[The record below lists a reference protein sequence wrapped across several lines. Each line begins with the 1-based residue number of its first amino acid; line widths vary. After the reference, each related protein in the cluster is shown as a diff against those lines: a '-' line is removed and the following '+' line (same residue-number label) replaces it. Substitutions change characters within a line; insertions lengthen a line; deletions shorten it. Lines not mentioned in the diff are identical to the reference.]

1 MKITNL
7 SKVIRTYA
15 FMAKAWAEVDGKA
28 KDKSKGKSQGKSKRK
43 GYILHTSISNHW
55 KIGILIGSLN
65 NSSPSSQYIC
75 IPDGL

>member
-7 SKVIRTYA
+7 SKVVRTYA

-28 KDKSKGKSQGKSKRK
+28 KDKNKVKSQGKNKRK

-55 KIGILIGSLN
+55 KIGI
-65 NSSPSSQYIC
+65 
-75 IPDGL
+75 